1 VYLIE
6 PTAMFNSSYLDSI
19 PTLPKREKNI
29 DKYATYL
36 TVNTQNGH
44 LVLQWKH
51 QPSLKRNIEL
61 YEKMNQEFSSLCSR
75 GDKGKSIVY
84 FWRDIALREQQNT
97 AEWEP
102 CDSRKLALEHLA
114 SYFEERCYWAAK
126 DLYSTN
132 NEKSWEEYLFIAR
145 LTIHN
150 PSKLGEILSKYDSR
164 KADIDTYVKEAL
176 LNNIKYEATTNRF
189 SRWRL
194 LCKKSNKELKEALLV
209 SGLCEP
215 EISQIIFA
223 HKYFKQVYL
232 INKVQNP
239 DRQTG
244 KKWPEPDGDDFEK
257 SAQCY
262 NKEKLLP
269 IAPHEVSASS
279 TKVNGKKMLTWME
292 TCIESLQNYPK
303 SIVPQASLEA
313 LQSVGY
319 EAEYENKNQNLELEW
334 QDNFFPEEL
343 EEEEL
348 LANKISSALSSSLEV
363 IKPEFKKVL
372 LLYYGLGLNQKQI
385 AAKLKINQSTISR
398 CLAKSIVIL
407 LDTVACISHPQQW
420 VQPYVKS
427 WLERE
432 YRTPQHSDLIQAGLV
447 SAIKKLTS
455 EEKEILQLC
464 YGQQISEKQI
474 ADRLGLSQLE
484 ITVQISQAKNKL
496 QSNLIDTINSWTK
509 EYLEKWLSKH
519 YKSLVYSICQ
529 NISKSNIFQLEQEEK
544 INAVFRHCAPE

>member
-1 VYLIE
+1 
-6 PTAMFNSSYLDSI
+6 MFNSSYLDNM

-44 LVLQWKH
+44 LVLQWKY

-61 YEKMNQEFSSLCSR
+61 YGKMNQGFSSLCDG
-75 GDKGKSIVY
+75 GDKGKGIVH
-84 FWRDIALREQQNT
+84 FWRDIALRDQQKT
-97 AEWEP
+97 ADWEP
-102 CDSRKLALEHLA
+102 RDSRKLAWEHLA

-132 NEKSWEEYLFIAR
+132 NDKSWEEYLFLAR
-145 LTIHN
+145 LIIHN
-150 PSKLGEILSKYDSR
+150 PTKLGEILVKYDSR

-176 LNNIKYEATTNRF
+176 LNNIKYEAAINRF

-194 LCKKSNKELKEALLV
+194 LCKKSNKELKEALQV

-232 INKVQNP
+232 ISKVQNP
-239 DRQTG
+239 SRPTG
-244 KKWPEPDGDDFEK
+244 RKWPEADGDDFEK

-269 IAPHEVSASS
+269 IAPHEVAASS
-279 TKVNGKKMLTWME
+279 TSVNAKQIRTWME
-292 TCIESLQNYPK
+292 ICIESLQNYPK

-319 EAEYENKNQNLELEW
+319 EAEYENQNQRLEPEW
-334 QDNFFPEEL
+334 QDNFFSEEL
-343 EEEEL
+343 EAQQFL
-348 LANKISSALSSSLEV
+348 LNQTSSALFSSLEAM
-363 IKPEFKKVL
+363 KPECKKIL

-385 AAKLKINQSTISR
+385 AAKLQINQSTISR
-398 CLAKSIVIL
+398 CLAKSTVIL
-407 LDTVACISHPQQW
+407 LDAVACISHPQQW
-420 VQPYVKS
+420 VQPYVTQ

-432 YRTPQHSDLIQAGLV
+432 YRTPQNSDLIQAGLV
-447 SAIKKLTS
+447 SAIKKLEI

-464 YGQQISEKQI
+464 YGQQMSEKQI

-484 ITVQISQAKNKL
+484 IRAELSQAKNKL
-496 QSNLIDTINSWTK
+496 QSYLIDTINTWTK

-519 YKSLVYSICQ
+519 YKSLVDSICQ
-529 NISKSNIFQLEQEEK
+529 NISKSNILKSQPEEK
-544 INAVFRHCAPE
+544 INAVVEAWAKI